1 MKVGFYAPLNAPDAP
16 IPSGDRLIARMLIKA
31 LALQGHEVRIQS
43 RLRSLDMA
51 GDDVRQRRLE
61 RIGAR
66 VAQCLVRDCQ
76 RPNAWRPD
84 VWLSYH
90 LYHKAPDWIGPAV
103 AAALGIPYVVV
114 EASYARK
121 HEQGL
126 WARSLAAVAAALAQ
140 ADLVIGLK
148 PDDARAV
155 APRLRSDTTYL
166 SLKPFLDVAP
176 FANAYA
182 ARDRHRAEFA
192 ASHRLDL
199 SKPWLIAVG
208 MMRDGSKL
216 KSYGALFAALSR
228 ITDARWQL
236 LIAGDGPAENE
247 VLAGMRSL
255 GPRASWL
262 GRVEGAALA
271 RLYAAGDL
279 FVWPAIKEPIGMVFI
294 EAQAAGL
301 PIVAGD
307 RPGVRSV
314 VAEGESAV
322 LVPEGDLAAL
332 AAAVKALVA
341 DPVRRAVMSVSALLH
356 AQQRHDV
363 ATGGRVFAAALAEFV
378 EQRAA
383 QHR

>member
-1 MKVGFYAPLNAPDAP
+1 MRASTNKGY
-16 IPSGDRLIARMLIKA
+16 GR
-31 LALQGHEVRIQS
+31 E
-43 RLRSLDMA
+43 
-51 GDDVRQRRLE
+51 
-61 RIGAR
+61 
-66 VAQCLVRDCQ
+66 
-76 RPNAWRPD
+76 
-84 VWLSYH
+84 VWLRW
-90 LYHKAPDWIGPAV
+90 L
-103 AAALGIPYVVV
+103 
-114 EASYARK
+114 
-121 HEQGL
+121 
-126 WARSLAAVAAALAQ
+126 
-140 ADLVIGLK
+140 
-148 PDDARAV
+148 
-155 APRLRSDTTYL
+155 
-166 SLKPFLDVAP
+166 VAP

-208 MMRDGSKL
+208 MMRDGGKL